1 MAQTQTVLG
10 SPAATLQGGIPAG
23 VLKVGC
29 INVANGA
36 SETSI
41 AIDWAVYGFSTV
53 IIYGLTRR
61 DTYTA
66 GIDFSN
72 LSGTTVTYTWTATDV
87 ANVLV
92 WALGH

>member
-1 MAQTQTVLG
+1 MAQTPTVLG
-10 SPAATLQGGIPAG
+10 SPANTSQGGIPPG
-23 VLKVGC
+23 VLKLGC
-29 INVANGA
+29 LNIANGA
-36 SETSI
+36 GETSI
-41 AIDWAVYGFSTV
+41 AVDWATYGFSTV
-53 IIYGLTRR
+53 IVYGLTRR

-72 LSGTTVTYTWTATDV
+72 LSGTTVTYTWTANDV